1 MSITLPSGITP
12 LGDLSRPVLA
22 GTAFA
27 SMPPEKAAGPEA
39 MKPGPD
45 DNWTLGQDGMLT
57 ATALGLVEPT
67 EQGLRVRPLWTVS
80 EDKMTLSV
88 DLYPLDFAGR
98 AITAQQV
105 ALAIVGRCG
114 QVSMDTA
121 ALATAQ
127 AKVQQSGTPEPG
139 CVVSRGTPAVPG
151 QNGRLTT
158 VFMRQKS
165 AGLLREDGSM
175 DFKERGKIEQVDAGA
190 VIARLHPP
198 TKATPGVDVFGARAD
213 APDGKPRVVK
223 AGDNVQERR
232 LDNGVVEYLAAI
244 SGAPGLSQATL
255 FVSEILV
262 VPRDVDLETGNI
274 LSPKGSVDI
283 RGSLRSGFTVT
294 AGQDVLV
301 KDAVESADINAGK
314 DVTVQGGILMGGKNT
329 VRSGGNVSAKFIH
342 NAMIRAGGD
351 VLSRSDIIQSDIET
365 RGMVSAN
372 NGNGNVVGG
381 VIRCRTGLLAKE
393 IGSETGVATR
403 IEVFVEGPRTPEL
416 SARKEDLEKR
426 QAKLT
431 RGIGSEDALGV
442 LMKSPQEDR
451 RILSEL
457 IKLKSQA
464 QTEFKAVEQEL
475 SEDLLAGEQDLA
487 EVSVKATGTVHPG
500 TEIRMGRRTLT
511 ITTPMP
517 AAEFRW
523 NPGRREIE
531 TA

>member
-1 MSITLPSGITP
+1 MSITLPPGITP
-12 LGDLSRPVLA
+12 LGDLSRPVPA

-27 SMPPEKAAGPEA
+27 SIPPEKAAGPEA

-45 DNWTLGQDGMLT
+45 DNWTLGPDGRLT

-67 EQGLRVRPLWTVS
+67 DQGLRVRPLWTVS
-80 EDKMTLSV
+80 ADKMTLSV
-88 DLYPLDFAGR
+88 DLHPLDFAGQ

-105 ALAIVGRCG
+105 ALAIVGRHG

-127 AKVQQSGTPEPG
+127 ARVQQSGTPEPG

-151 QNGRLTT
+151 QNGRLAT
-158 VFMRQKS
+158 VFKRRKS

-175 DFKERGKIEQVDAGA
+175 DFKERGKIEQVEAGA

-198 TKATPGVDVFGARAD
+198 TTATPGVDVFGARVD
-213 APDGKPRVVK
+213 APDGRLLAVK

-232 LDNGVVEYLAAI
+232 LEDGAVEYLAAI
-244 SGAPGLSQATL
+244 SGAPELSQATL
-255 FVSEILV
+255 RVSEVLLV
-262 VPRDVDLETGNI
+262 ASDVDLESGNI
-274 LSPKGSVDI
+274 ISEKGSVEI

-294 AGQDVLV
+294 AGLDVLV

-329 VRSGGNVSAKFIH
+329 VRAGGNVSAKFIH

-351 VLSRSDIIQSDIET
+351 VLSRSDIIQSDIEA

-372 NGNGNVVGG
+372 NGNGSVVGG

-393 IGSETGVATR
+393 IGGETGVTTL

-416 SARKEDLEKR
+416 SARKEELDKTL
-426 QAKLT
+426 AKLA
-431 RGIGSEDALGV
+431 RGIGSEDALAV
-442 LMKSPQEDR
+442 LMKSPEEDR
-451 RILSEL
+451 RILAEL
-457 IKLKSQA
+457 IKIKSQA
-464 QTEFKAVEQEL
+464 LTALKAVEQEL
-475 SEDLLAGEQDLA
+475 AEDLLAGELDLA
-487 EVSVKATGTVHPG
+487 EVSIKATGAVHPG
-500 TEIRMGRRTLT
+500 TEIRMGRRTLS
-511 ITTPMP
+511 INAPMP